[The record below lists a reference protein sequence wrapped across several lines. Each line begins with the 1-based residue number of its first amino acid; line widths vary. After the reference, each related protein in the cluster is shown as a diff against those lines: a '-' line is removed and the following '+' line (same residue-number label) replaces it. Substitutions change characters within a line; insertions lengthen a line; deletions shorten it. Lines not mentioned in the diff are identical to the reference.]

1 MIVSDV
7 MTRNVL
13 SVTPDTG
20 VSQVA
25 GLLLEHRISGLLV
38 IDAEGA
44 LAGIVTEG
52 DLLRRGELG
61 AGRERSWWQ
70 QVLASP
76 ARQAADFTRTHGGKV
91 SDVMTAKVISVEH
104 DADLSS
110 VVDLMEQHR
119 IRRLPVL
126 QSSRIVGVVSRAD
139 LLKAIL
145 AHGER
150 TGPEAGDTAGAD
162 DEAIRAAIVAELERQ
177 PWAPTVTL
185 RVGVA
190 AGVVALEGTVMGD
203 DERRGVCVIAENT
216 KGVRE
221 VQDRLTIVEP
231 YSGTVIEA
239 PDSVP

>member
-25 GLLLEHRISGLLV
+25 RLLLEHRISGLLV
-38 IDAEGA
+38 IGA
-44 LAGIVTEG
+44 GGELAGIVTEG
-52 DLLRRGELG
+52 DLLRREELG

-91 SDVMTAKVISVEH
+91 SDVMTEKVISVEH
-104 DADLSS
+104 DADLSR

-126 QSSRIVGVVSRAD
+126 QNGSIVGVVSRAD

-145 AHGER
+145 AHAEPAHPGS
-150 TGPEAGDTAGAD
+150 AD
-162 DEAIRAAIVAELERQ
+162 DQAIRAAIMAELERQ
-177 PWAPTVTL
+177 PWAPAVTL
-185 RVGVA
+185 RVSVT
-190 AGVVALEGTVMGD
+190 AGVVDLEGTVMGE
-203 DERRGVCVIAENT
+203 DERRGVCVVAENVE
-216 KGVRE
+216 GVRE
-221 VQDRLTIVEP
+221 VRDRLTIVEP

-239 PDSVP
+239 PDETR